1 MEAVPLMA
9 YLARRDRDYDEVS
22 RHPKPVDVQAATEA
36 WYDKGLAD
44 GRQKAKGD
52 CDEAIRRHEEESK
65 AKLDRAR
72 KIWAETE
79 SAALARQTASAIAAL
94 KAEIEDG
101 VARILRPLLEKR
113 LVDEALTKL
122 AIEMGKLLSDDDAI
136 KFQDFRS
143 AGPRF
148 PVERSHPRTRPC
160 HGECRRTARGQRSCK

>member
-44 GRQKAKGD
+44 GRQKAKAD

-72 KIWAETE
+72 
-79 SAALARQTASAIAAL
+79 
-94 KAEIEDG
+94 
-101 VARILRPLLEKR
+101 RIVGGNGKRRSRPANRKR
-113 LVDEALTKL
+113 D
-122 AIEMGKLLSDDDAI
+122 
-136 KFQDFRS
+136 RS
-143 AGPRF
+143 
-148 PVERSHPRTRPC
+148 VE
-160 HGECRRTARGQRSCK
+160 GGN